1 VARTLPKERFLPS
14 LLDRLTDDDPINNS
28 IRIQKEKIQKIE
40 KSLAELLQKP
50 SAPESLSE
58 DSHRQRQQLQQQLDQ
73 VRAQLSVLTTSV
85 SSLKEIRSCVKR
97 DLDWLL
103 NASQYSPQEDLEDYP
118 NVACSVLNYGMP
130 DLTGKTVSGFDQR
143 HMERLLKQVIVNF
156 EPRILRNTLTVRVI
170 ADKTLFEHNALV
182 FEIEGELW
190 AEPQPLHLHL
200 RTEFELEDGN
210 VSVFDYHPS
219 DQRT

>member
-1 VARTLPKERFLPS
+1 MARTLPKERFLPS

-50 SAPESLSE
+50 STPESLSE
-58 DSHRQRQQLQQQLDQ
+58 DSRRQRQQLQQQLDQ

-85 SSLKEIRSCVKR
+85 SSLKEIRACVKR

-118 NVACSVLNYGMP
+118 DVVCSVLNYGMP

-156 EPRILRNTLTVRVI
+156 EPRILRNTLTVRVM

-210 VSVFDYHPS
+210 VSVFDYHPT

>member
-1 VARTLPKERFLPS
+1 MARTLPKDRYLPS

-28 IRIQKEKIQKIE
+28 IRIQQEKIQSIE
-40 KSLAELLQKP
+40 TSLAGLLQKP
-50 SAPESLSE
+50 SAPESVSE
-58 DSHRQRQQLQQQLDQ
+58 ESRRQRQQLQQQLDQ
-73 VRAQLSVLTTSV
+73 VRAQLSALTTSV
-85 SSLKEIRSCVKR
+85 SSLKEIRACVKR

-103 NASQYSPQEDLEDYP
+103 NASQYAPQEDLDGYP
-118 NVACSVLNYGMP
+118 DVACSVINYGMP

-156 EPRILRNTLTVRVI
+156 EPRIIRNTLTVRVM
-170 ADKTLFEHNALV
+170 ADKALFDHNALV
-182 FEIEGELW
+182 FEIEGELL

-210 VSVFDYHPS
+210 VSVYDYHPAG
-219 DQRT
+219 QRS

>member
-50 SAPESLSE
+50 LAPESLSE
-58 DSHRQRQQLQQQLDQ
+58 DSRRQRQQLQQQLDQ

-85 SSLKEIRSCVKR
+85 SSLKEIRACVKR

-103 NASQYSPQEDLEDYP
+103 NASQYSPQEDLDDYP
-118 NVACSVLNYGMP
+118 DVVCSVLNYGMP
-130 DLTGKTVSGFDQR
+130 VLTGKTVSGFDQR

-156 EPRILRNTLTVRVI
+156 EPRILRNTLTVRVM

-210 VSVFDYHPS
+210 VSVFDYHPT